1 MGLLLGGWVKML
13 AKGKCM
19 IGKVRIIN
27 LYDGLVYIRGVNGE
41 DLSTFIKSVT
51 FTLHQS
57 FRQNQRSISKKLS
70 SFLAIDHFPF
80 EVREQGWGEFEIA
93 ICVEFKND
101 AELPITFNHPLKL
114 HPGNDIPSEMDVVDI
129 IC

>member
-51 FTLHQS
+51 FTLS
-57 FRQNQRSISKKLS
+57 FIRLYGVIKYFIL
-70 SFLAIDHFPF
+70 
-80 EVREQGWGEFEIA
+80 
-93 ICVEFKND
+93 
-101 AELPITFNHPLKL
+101 
-114 HPGNDIPSEMDVVDI
+114 
-129 IC
+129 